1 MSLAATSWA
10 LRQAPLKRDASQ
22 CRNRLVLVALADR
35 FNDDTGVCWPSIGS
49 IADDVGVSVR
59 TVQKAINTLEE
70 AGLIR
75 RGDPYWVQHL
85 PAGKRPTVWV
95 LNLGMVK
102 PRKPP
107 KSDTNF
113 TGGVNTHSPVNTPT
127 GVNTPSPHG
136 VNTCSGD
143 GVNTSSDDGVKAC
156 SYKPKVEPKVEPKE
170 ESKDRSI
177 SDAFDRFWNLV
188 PRKAAKGAARKAF
201 EKAAKR
207 APLEEII
214 DGMARYRND
223 PNREA
228 EFTKHPATWLNQDC
242 WEDDPIPARSSD
254 SGRGVQNTLDAW
266 EYGPQGA
273 SRAIDGE
280 VVQMGELPW

>member
-10 LRQAPLKRDASQ
+10 LRKAPLKRDASQ

-49 IADDVGVSVR
+49 IAEDVGVSVR
-59 TVQKAINTLEE
+59 TVQKAISALEE

-95 LNLGMVK
+95 LNMEMVK
-102 PRKPP
+102 HRK
-107 KSDTNF
+107 SVQGDDNS
-113 TGGVNTHSPVNTPT
+113 TGGVNTPSPVNTSS

-136 VNTCSGD
+136 VNTSSGG
-143 GVNTSSDDGVKAC
+143 GVNTPSQDGVKTC
-156 SYKPKVEPKVEPKE
+156 SYKPKEEPKEEPKVEP
-170 ESKDRSI
+170 KDRSI

-207 APLEEII
+207 APIEEII
-214 DGMARYRND
+214 EGMARYRHD

-242 WEDDPIPARSSD
+242 WEDDPIPARNSNV
-254 SGRGVQNTLDAW
+254 GRWVQNTAEAW
-266 EYGPQGA
+266 MYGPQGA
-273 SRAIDGE
+273 PQALDGE
-280 VVQMGELPW
+280 IAQRKELGW